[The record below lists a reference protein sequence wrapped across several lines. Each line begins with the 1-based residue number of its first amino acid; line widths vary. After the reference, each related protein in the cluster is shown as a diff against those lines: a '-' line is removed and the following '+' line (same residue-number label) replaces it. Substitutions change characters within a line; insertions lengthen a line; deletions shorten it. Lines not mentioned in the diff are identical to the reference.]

1 MNRTLPPCSDDATA
15 AFAGLSGHTS
25 TEPEDSE
32 RLRVLALDPS
42 ERPPRCRVLV
52 VDDNVDSARSM
63 AMLLQLEGYEVEC
76 AFDGEEAL
84 ARAAS
89 HQPHAVILDLGLPLL
104 NGYEVARQL
113 RETPALSR
121 LGPLLL
127 IALSGYGRE
136 RDRARAAEAGFDL
149 HLTKPADPNE
159 VLQVLARHRDRSV

>member
-1 MNRTLPPCSDDATA
+1 MNRTAPKRSDDATA
-15 AFAGLSGHTS
+15 ALAAMSGQTS
-25 TEPEDSE
+25 TEAPDSE
-32 RLRVLALDPS
+32 SPRILALDPS
-42 ERPPRCRVLV
+42 EQPPRCRVLV

-84 ARAAS
+84 ARAES

-104 NGYEVARQL
+104 NGYEVARRL

-121 LGPLLL
+121 IGPLLL